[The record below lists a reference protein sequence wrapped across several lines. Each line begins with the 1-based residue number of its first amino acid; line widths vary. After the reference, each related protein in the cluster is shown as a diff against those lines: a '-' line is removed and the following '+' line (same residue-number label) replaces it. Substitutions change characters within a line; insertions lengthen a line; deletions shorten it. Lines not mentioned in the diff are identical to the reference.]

1 MVSFSGYPLICQ
13 QFCCRFDLGGG
24 EAVLQSRSIIEP
36 GRSHRVVA
44 RRMRSSGI
52 LIVDSDPDVTG
63 NSPSTH
69 LSLNLNDPL
78 FLGYIPKVSKE

>member
-1 MVSFSGYPLICQ
+1 MVEVTDCWLCPDP
-13 QFCCRFDLGGG
+13 RFDLGGG
-24 EAVLQSRSIIEP
+24 EAVLQSRSVVEP

-52 LIVDSDPDVTG
+52 LIVDTDPDVTG

-69 LSLNLNDPL
+69 ISLNLNNPL
-78 FLGYIPKVSKE
+78 FIGYVPNVEQE